1 MGCIKPLCRPGCSNV
16 NAILDEKLMYS
27 STAVT
32 MENRD
37 RDLAALEIYR
47 LGRAL
52 AARGSVGLLS
62 DVN

>member
-1 MGCIKPLCRPGCSNV
+1 
-16 NAILDEKLMYS
+16 MYS